1 MRPARLALLAGLLG
15 AATIAPALAQEQ
27 ALPHPRW
34 SFAGI
39 FGTYDRAAAQRGLQV
54 YQEVCANCHS
64 LNLAYYRD
72 LAGIGLSADQIKAI
86 AAAVTVPT
94 IGDDGQPAER
104 PAEPQ
109 DHFRKPFPNE
119 KAARAAMNGALPP
132 DLSDIVKAREGG
144 ADYVYAIPTG
154 YADPPAGMTMGDGM
168 NYNTYFP
175 GHQIAMP
182 QPLHDGQVTYAD
194 GTKASIEQETHDVV
208 TFLAYVA
215 NPEMEQRHRIG
226 VKIVLFFLLLTGLT
240 YAMKRK
246 LWADVH

>member
-1 MRPARLALLAGLLG
+1 MRPAGLALLAVLLG
-15 AATIAPALAQEQ
+15 AASVAPAPAEEA

-64 LNLAYYRD
+64 LGLAFYRD
-72 LAGIGLSADQIKAI
+72 LAGIGLSAEQITAI
-86 AAAVTVPT
+86 AAGVTVPA

-104 PAEPQ
+104 PGEPQ
-109 DHFRKPFPNE
+109 DHFRKPFANE

-144 ADYVYAIPTG
+144 ADYVYAILTG
-154 YADPPAGMTMGDGM
+154 YADPPAGMKMGEGM
-168 NYNTYFP
+168 NYNTCFP

-194 GTKASIEQETHDVV
+194 ATKASIEQEAHDVV

-215 NPEMEQRHRIG
+215 NPELEQRHRIG
-226 VKIVLFFLLLTGLT
+226 VKMVLFLVLLTGLT
-240 YAMKRK
+240 YAVKRK